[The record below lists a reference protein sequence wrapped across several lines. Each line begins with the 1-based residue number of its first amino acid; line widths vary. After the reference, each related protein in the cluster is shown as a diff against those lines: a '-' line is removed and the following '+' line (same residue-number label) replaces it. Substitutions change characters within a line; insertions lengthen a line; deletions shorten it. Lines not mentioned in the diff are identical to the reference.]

1 MQDTLDTTV
10 LVAELEARQ
19 DEALRQL
26 AELERRIDAVLA
38 DLLPKAERTAEKSA
52 APAATSAPIRRAA

>member
-1 MQDTLDTTV
+1 MQDTLDTTARV
-10 LVAELEARQ
+10 VELEARQ

-38 DLLPKAERTAEKSA
+38 DLLPKNERTAETSA
-52 APAATSAPIRRAA
+52 APAAIRRAA

>member
-1 MQDTLDTTV
+1 MQDTLDTTARV
-10 LVAELEARQ
+10 VELEARQ

-38 DLLPKAERTAEKSA
+38 EVLPKTESRAETPVGPTPLRQA
-52 APAATSAPIRRAA
+52 A

>member
-1 MQDTLDTTV
+1 MQDTLDTTA

-38 DLLPKAERTAEKSA
+38 GLLPKTERVAEKPPTA
-52 APAATSAPIRRAA
+52 APIRRAA

>member
-1 MQDTLDTTV
+1 MQDTLDTTA

-38 DLLPKAERTAEKSA
+38 DLLPKPQRAAEVPAAA
-52 APAATSAPIRRAA
+52 APNRRAA